1 MEIKWKL
8 SKGRYIGEP
17 AVLGHAQD
25 LVGSM
30 QQYRKGGGG
39 LPLKTRDELPTNSN
53 RVEFW
58 ITMEV

>member
-30 QQYRKGGGG
+30 QQYRKGGGDCHWKLG
-39 LPLKTRDELPTNSN
+39 TSFQQTAIESN
-53 RVEFW
+53 FE
-58 ITMEV
+58 

>member
-30 QQYRKGGGG
+30 QHYRKGGGIAI
-39 LPLKTRDELPTNSN
+39 EN
-53 RVEFW
+53 
-58 ITMEV
+58 